1 MIPRLIDKAKKRQ
14 LRRVGDGANLVD
26 TIYVENAADAH
37 IAAAEAMDE
46 GSTVC
51 GKAYFI
57 SQGDPVNC
65 WGWIN
70 EILELAGLSRVRN
83 SISYRAAYRLGH
95 GLEVFHETFNLKSEP
110 RMTRFL
116 AAQLAKNHYFDIS
129 RARRDFGF
137 SPKVSNSIGMQKL
150 QESIYPMATSDDD

>member
-1 MIPRLIDKAKKRQ
+1 M
-14 LRRVGDGANLVD
+14 VD
-26 TIYVENAADAH
+26 TIYVENAAEAH

-46 GSTVC
+46 GAAVC

-70 EILELAGLSRVRN
+70 EILELAGLSRVRS
-83 SISYRAAYRLGH
+83 SISFRAAYRLGH
-95 GLEVFHETFNLKSEP
+95 TLEVFHETFNLKSEP

-137 SPKVSNSIGMQKL
+137 APRVSNKIGMQRL
-150 QESIYPMATSDDD
+150 QESIYPMASGDDDVPTSMLS